1 MTTLR
6 LVFTSIAL
14 CGFAYTVAIHSFA
27 RIANSDQ
34 ASGSLVRNAE
44 GVTIGSRMIAQAFT
58 SDRYFHPRPSACDY
72 NARAAAG
79 SNLSPTN
86 PKLTERA
93 AAILSTHQPTAEN
106 PIPTDLV
113 TASGSGLDPDI
124 TEAAARFQA
133 GRVAKARQIDTAM
146 VMKTIDETKRPLMGK
161 FGGPQ
166 LVNVLELNLALDRI
180 TR

>member
-6 LVFTSIAL
+6 LIITSIAL
-14 CGFAYTVAIHSFA
+14 CGFAYTSVIFGFA
-27 RIANSDQ
+27 RIANPDQ

-44 GVTIGSRMIAQAFT
+44 GNIIGSKWIAQAFS

-79 SNLSPTN
+79 SNLSPAN
-86 PKLTERA
+86 PKLTDRA
-93 AAILSTHQPTAEN
+93 TTLISFHQAAAEN

-124 TEAAARFQA
+124 TEVAARFQA
-133 GRVAKARQIDTAM
+133 PRIAKNRQLDPSV
-146 VMKTIDETKRPLMGK
+146 VMKAIDETKRPLMGK
-161 FGGPQ
+161 FGAPP